1 MVSGSLIFILAGT
14 LAHLVLGRWVASP
27 WMLPDVTLIGIGLAV
42 SRSADS
48 ITDLALLAG
57 LLPMVITGRH
67 SWDVGIG
74 YAGAAALWRWV
85 QSHWDVADRRLS
97 LGAVAVL
104 ELGLSI
110 WWLNR
115 ADAWSAQMWGAVPL
129 RVAST
134 MAGWAVVGWLSRR
147 HSSRYA

>member
-1 MVSGSLIFILAGT
+1 MSGSLIFILAGT
-14 LAHLVLGRWVASP
+14 LAHLVLGRWVESP

-57 LLPMVITGRH
+57 LLPMVIAGRH

-85 QSHWDVADRRLS
+85 QSHWDVADWRLS
-97 LGAVAVL
+97 LGAIAVL

-110 WWLNR
+110 WWLGR
-115 ADAWSAQMWGAVPL
+115 AGAWSAQMWGAVPL
-129 RVAST
+129 RVAAT
-134 MAGWAVVGWLSRR
+134 TAGWAIVGWLLHRNLSQ
-147 HSSRYA
+147 HA